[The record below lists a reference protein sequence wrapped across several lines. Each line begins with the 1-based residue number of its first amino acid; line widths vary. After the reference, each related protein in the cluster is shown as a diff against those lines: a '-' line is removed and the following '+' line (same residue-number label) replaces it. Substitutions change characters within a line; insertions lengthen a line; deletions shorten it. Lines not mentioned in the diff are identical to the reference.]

1 MKEAKFV
8 IVAHGGSLKKPYVSE
23 AVLQS
28 DDPDFEDFMDDEPGA
43 GFDDWCNYSLNVLV
57 DDLEQGGA
65 TVIVLSLEEYRK
77 LPKL

>member
-8 IVAHGGSLKKPYVSE
+8 IVAHGGSLKKTYVSE
-23 AVLQS
+23 AVFRS

-43 GFDDWCNYSLNVLV
+43 GFEEWCDEQCRELAY
-57 DDLEQGGA
+57 DLEQHGA
-65 TVIVLSLEEYRK
+65 SVLVLPLEEYRT